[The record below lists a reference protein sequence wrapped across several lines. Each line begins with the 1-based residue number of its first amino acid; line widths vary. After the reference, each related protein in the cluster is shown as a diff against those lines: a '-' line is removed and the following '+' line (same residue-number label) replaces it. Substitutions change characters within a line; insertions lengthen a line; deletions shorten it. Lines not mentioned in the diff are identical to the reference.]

1 MLDRSIVAGGSVGR
15 HFRSRVSCAARARLP
30 EVITDPMPRAEAKRR
45 EYDRSDAIVTVP
57 LSKDGQIQALALTLA
72 EAMETGKT
80 APVQRAG
87 AKLLAALSEF
97 YAVPVPP
104 LGVLG
109 VRPHRVTSGVCT
121 YQLFGDYTPRT
132 HRIRVWMRTAI
143 REKVSSPKALLN
155 TLLHEFCHHLDCTRL
170 ACPES
175 YHTRGFYTRI
185 DHLYHHALGTP
196 LEKRR
201 PLRWIKRGSVW
212 SVDWR
217 LLARR

>member
-1 MLDRSIVAGGSVGR
+1 M
-15 HFRSRVSCAARARLP
+15 
-30 EVITDPMPRAEAKRR
+30 ITDPVPRAEAKRR
-45 EYDRSDAIVTVP
+45 EYERSDAIVTMP
-57 LSKDGQIQALALTLA
+57 LSKDGQVAALVRALA
-72 EAMETGKT
+72 EAMNEGAP

-87 AKLLAALSEF
+87 TRLLAELAAF

-104 LGVLG
+104 LKVLG
-109 VRPHRVTSGVCT
+109 VRPHKVAAGVCT
-121 YQLFGDYTPRT
+121 YQLFGDYTPKT
-132 HRIRVWMRTAI
+132 QQIRVWMRTAI
-143 REKVSSPKALLN
+143 REKVSIPKALLN

-185 DHLYHHALGTP
+185 DHLYHHALETP
-196 LEKRR
+196 LERRR

-217 LLARR
+217 LLARK